1 MRRHTNKI
9 RGGSRGACLRASARG
24 TRLRIA
30 SLIAMLLLGA
40 CATPSP
46 RLRPDAVRDVH
57 LSDFESTEPQR
68 CTPADVPGRHA
79 DAAAF
84 FRRAKLVD
92 AKTLHDHYE
101 HASCAALGVLQYQG
115 QTCSWRVTAA
125 WTGAV
130 RCDGHEWLLVCDDCE
145 DLAAHRWWA
154 IRS

>member
-1 MRRHTNKI
+1 M
-9 RGGSRGACLRASARG
+9 ALRMVALAGMVLVS
-24 TRLRIA
+24 
-30 SLIAMLLLGA
+30 A
-40 CATPSP
+40 CATGLSAF
-46 RLRPDAVRDVH
+46 RPDAVRDVY

-101 HASCAALGVLQYQG
+101 YAPCAALGVLQYQG
-115 QTCSWRVTAA
+115 QTCTWRITAA

-130 RCDGHEWLLVCDDCE
+130 RCDGREWLLVCDDCE
-145 DLAAHRWWA
+145 NL
-154 IRS
+154 IRR